1 MLRETEEV
9 GVATAVEL
17 SKQRD
22 QLENTSRQLD
32 EISSTLRFSQK
43 HLNGL
48 KSFFGGLKNYLS
60 GNRDVPSRMTN
71 VSPSGGKLSDEEK
84 NQQSPTPM
92 SPDELYNTHPINR
105 LRNENGVGGSAGHL
119 QTQASAG
126 SKPAFNQQLDQNL
139 DEMCGSLS
147 RLKGLAIDL
156 KSEIDTQNDLLDN
169 MNYKIED
176 VDIKMGK
183 QNKEMNKILGKK

>member
-1 MLRETEEV
+1 MKMEYEV
-9 GVATAVEL
+9 YHT
-17 SKQRD
+17 Q
-22 QLENTSRQLD
+22 T
-32 EISSTLRFSQK
+32 
-43 HLNGL
+43 
-48 KSFFGGLKNYLS
+48 
-60 GNRDVPSRMTN
+60 
-71 VSPSGGKLSDEEK
+71 
-84 NQQSPTPM
+84 
-92 SPDELYNTHPINR
+92 
-105 LRNENGVGGSAGHL
+105 GHL